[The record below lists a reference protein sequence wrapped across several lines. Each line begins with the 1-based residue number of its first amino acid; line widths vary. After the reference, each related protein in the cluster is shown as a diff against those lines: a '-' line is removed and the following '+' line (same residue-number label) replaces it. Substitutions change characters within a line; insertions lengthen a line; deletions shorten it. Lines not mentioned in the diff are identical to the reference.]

1 MTFLSHI
8 FKCLTLLAICV
19 IVVMSLRPSV
29 SMGGIAHIDKVLHF
43 AAYAGL
49 AGLARLGW
57 PKLWGGWIFLIFAI
71 LGIAIEIAQHMMNVG
86 RMGSLGDVA
95 ANLIGAALPLI
106 LFHIFWTRHHR

>member
-1 MTFLSHI
+1 MTFLSHL
-8 FKCLTLLAICV
+8 FKGLTVLAIAI

-29 SMGGIAHIDKVLHF
+29 AMGGVPHIDKVLHF
-43 AAYAGL
+43 AAYAIL

-57 PKLWGGWIFLIFAI
+57 PKLWGGWIFLVFAI
-71 LGIAIEIAQHMMNVG
+71 LGVGIEIAQHLMNVG

-106 LFHIFWTRHHR
+106 LFHIFWTRQHR